1 MEIIFAGDL
10 RQALFRCAD
19 SSLLLRD
26 TKHRRTISTPAS
38 NFLQQGFTV
47 HTEVTNESSREII
60 GYSKS

>member
-10 RQALFRCAD
+10 QQALFRCAD
-19 SSLLLRD
+19 SSLRD

-38 NFLQQGFTV
+38 YFLQQGFTV